1 MRLKQI
7 VFSSTGLNATERYG
21 DLNVSNANLFVNP
34 IAHPLV
40 GLPSAFCVK
49 SAVHSAFR
57 LVAQYMRA
65 VCVPACQEFKDTH
78 LTPVLE

>member
-7 VFSSTGLNATERYG
+7 IFSSTGLDAIEGHG
-21 DLNVSNANLFVNP
+21 DLNVSNPNLFVDPNV
-34 IAHPLV
+34 HPLV

-49 SAVHSAFR
+49 SAVRSAFR

-65 VCVPACQEFKDTH
+65 VCVPACQELKDTP
-78 LTPVLE
+78 LTPDLE